1 MRCAHFLRER
11 SRLSLAE
18 WPGSDRINRIH
29 TDPSGSTSLPAAGR
43 PRGVNRRHRADTQNR
58 DRPLDGCLKH
68 PLGDQTAFEFLEHGG
83 VRVDLWNRQ
92 VRRADARRR
101 CHLVRDSPSEWTPPL
116 EMTAIAHQTTAP
128 CIWKPMQSNNTQT
141 VHQPECACRPG
152 LNGSV
157 QQSPIT
163 GEA

>member
-1 MRCAHFLRER
+1 MSTDLATPDPDGVGVPAQF
-11 SRLSLAE
+11 SLHPHQLLTQSASVVI
-18 WPGSDRINRIH
+18 G
-29 TDPSGSTSLPAAGR
+29 L
-43 PRGVNRRHRADTQNR
+43 TQNR

-68 PLGDQTAFEFLEHGG
+68 PLGEQTAFEFLEHGG

-101 CHLVRDSPSEWTPPL
+101 CHLVRDSPSGWTPPL
-116 EMTAIAHQTTAP
+116 EMPAIAHQTTAP

-141 VHQPECACRPG
+141 VHQLECACRPG